1 MLGFVYFFLS
11 GFLWFFTY
19 VRYSGPTIHFV
30 DEEYDTGRILAQSA
44 VRVVANDTPEELAK
58 RVLHEVLLLDNTF

>member
-1 MLGFVYFFLS
+1 MFF
-11 GFLWFFTY
+11 FFFTF

-44 VRVVANDTPEELAK
+44 VRVIANDTPEELAK
-58 RVLHEVLLLDNTF
+58 RVLDEVLLLDNTF